1 MDGILLKILKRDNFV
16 KKKCQKTTVFNSKN
30 NEKVLLLS
38 KKRPAFSLLRRAE
51 KKRVSQR
58 DEYDDVL
65 ICASCSKLTRELAA
79 TRTWTSL
86 YMDGTAK
93 FIEEF

>member
-16 KKKCQKTTVFNSKN
+16 KKKCQKTTVFDSKN

-51 KKRVSQR
+51 KKVSQR
-58 DEYDDVL
+58 DEYDV
-65 ICASCSKLTRELAA
+65 AA
-79 TRTWTSL
+79 RRAPS
-86 YMDGTAK
+86 
-93 FIEEF
+93 